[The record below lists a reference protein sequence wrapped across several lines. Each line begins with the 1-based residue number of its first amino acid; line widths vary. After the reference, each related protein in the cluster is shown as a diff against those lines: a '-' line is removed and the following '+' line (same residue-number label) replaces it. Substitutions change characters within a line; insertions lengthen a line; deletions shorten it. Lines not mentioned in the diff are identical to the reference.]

1 MVQGLGGRLHVVN
14 GSPHAVNGSPNS
26 VLGDHAVGEELKTW
40 GESAE
45 EAELGRPVDDGVGE

>member
-1 MVQGLGGRLHVVN
+1 MVRGLDGLLHAVK
-14 GSPHAVNGSPNS
+14 GSPHA

-45 EAELGRPVDDGVGE
+45 EAELGRPGDDGVGE